1 MLTLRKI
8 ERPQTMLAELPSG
21 HVTQITVVPGDVVAR
36 YRQGGH
42 VVAVW
47 RWHES
52 NKPTRRNR
60 RVMLNCASR
69 VIVWEPQA

>member
-8 ERPQTMLAELPSG
+8 EQPQTMLAKLPSG
-21 HVTQITVVPGDVVAR
+21 HVMPIHVVRGDVVAR

-47 RWHES
+47 RWYQS

-69 VIVWEPQA
+69 AIVWEPQA